1 MEVFKL
7 HWLFSFSIVEVTKI
21 FILIAL
27 NKKSNR
33 SDLDQK
39 LPGVLFHRRYC
50 SLYIHPIY

>member
-7 HWLFSFSIVEVTKI
+7 HWLFSFFIVEVTKI